1 MASDEQ
7 EPGPPAPRV
16 IDDLF
21 VFDAAAIEP
30 TALTWVA
37 GTETLRIPLPK
48 QHNPDDLSGA
58 WLAPYRIHER
68 LGQGASAVVYRATHE
83 VLKRD
88 VAIKVFSASD
98 PLSQARFLREAQ
110 ALTRFRHPHLVELY
124 DVGLF
129 GEHPFLVMEFLQGQ
143 TLRARIEAAGPLEV
157 EHATVITRQVALAL
171 AALHSAGIVHRDVK
185 PANLVLLGDD
195 HERVKLVDL
204 GLVIDE
210 ERTRLTI
217 AARFVG
223 TPSYAAP
230 EQASDA
236 PITPAAD
243 LYALGATSYAMLI
256 GHPPFIGP
264 GPAKVI
270 EAHRSQIPPPLPLW
284 GPLPTL
290 VTELLAKR
298 PEDRPTALEVIRR
311 LAPPR
316 SSPPPPPS
324 PSRASSTSLRW
335 ALVGGAASLVIA
347 GFALRSLVLGASTP
361 APEVPVP
368 TPLPTRARVIEPPAS
383 PSPSAPSPSAP
394 SPSAP
399 SPSAP
404 SPSAPSP
411 SAPSPSAPSPSAP
424 PRGTPRPSAT
434 RAPTRSLPPFDRA
447 PHERRHRLTIAHGG
461 LSPASLRADPSY
473 VAWEPR
479 FEAALSGG
487 DAASLAQ
494 LERELEAILETPSRA
509 VIERRI
515 EELVAQL
522 QGKQATGL
530 SLDRS
535 NELSARIIDLRVAN
549 ARAAPKDRAALAAR
563 TAEISRQI
571 AEE

>member
-230 EQASDA
+230 EQATDA

-383 PSPSAPSPSAP
+383 
-394 SPSAP
+394 
-399 SPSAP
+399 
-404 SPSAPSP
+404 
-411 SAPSPSAPSPSAP
+411 PSPSAPSPSAP